1 MRGEDSQRDFHKLSQ
16 IRKTYIVRQ
25 MCLSSSLGGFMD
37 EQIRTLLA
45 PIGFLAL
52 GIIFFLVIELRVKML
67 KCRG

>member
-1 MRGEDSQRDFHKLSQ
+1 
-16 IRKTYIVRQ
+16 
-25 MCLSSSLGGFMD
+25 MD

-52 GIIFFLVIELRVKML
+52 GIIFFLVIELRIKML